1 MNNPMT
7 SKAHVNLFVARC
19 SSPTVKEGSGSLLKT
34 DEPSLTV
41 GLLHRVFV
49 AVALLLV
56 LTPVSQ
62 AKPKWHVLFDG
73 KSMAGWRGFRRDSF
87 PAKCWQVE
95 KGSIK
100 TVGGCDKSDQVD
112 IVTREKY
119 RNFELE
125 LEWRVAP
132 GANSGI
138 IYLIS
143 EDQDQ
148 TWKTGPEMQVLDDDK
163 HPDGKKP
170 STSAGSLFDLIAPEN
185 KTLRPVGEYNKSR
198 LVINDGHVEH
208 WLNGGKILEYDL
220 GSASF
225 KELIA
230 KSKFKGFP
238 RFALNSEG
246 LIALQYHG
254 DDVWYRKIRIRSW

>member
-1 MNNPMT
+1 MISRVHLKVPI
-7 SKAHVNLFVARC
+7 
-19 SSPTVKEGSGSLLKT
+19 TVS
-34 DEPSLTV
+34 
-41 GLLHRVFV
+41 
-49 AVALLLV
+49 LLLV
-56 LTPVSQ
+56 LTSAAQ
-62 AKPKWHVLFDG
+62 AKPKWRVLFDG
-73 KSMAGWRGFRRDSF
+73 QSTVQWRGFRRDTF
-87 PAKCWQVE
+87 PAKCWQIE

-100 TVGGCDKSDQVD
+100 TVVGCDKSDQVD
-112 IVTREKY
+112 IVTREKF

-138 IYLIS
+138 VYLIS

-163 HPDGKKP
+163 HPHGRKP
-170 STSAGSLFDLIAPEN
+170 STSAGSLFDLVAPAN
-185 KTLRPVGEYNKSR
+185 KTLRPVGEYNMAR
-198 LVINDGHVEH
+198 IVINNGHVEH
-208 WLNGGKILEYDL
+208 WLNGEKILDYDL
-220 GSASF
+220 GSAAL

-254 DDVWYRKIRIRSW
+254 DEVWFRKIRIRTL

>member
-1 MNNPMT
+1 MILR
-7 SKAHVNLFVARC
+7 VN
-19 SSPTVKEGSGSLLKT
+19 VK
-34 DEPSLTV
+34 
-41 GLLHRVFV
+41 VFI
-49 AVALLLV
+49 AVTLLLV
-56 LTPVSQ
+56 LTSVSHG
-62 AKPKWHVLFDG
+62 KPKWRVLFDG
-73 KSMAGWRGFRRDSF
+73 KSTAEWRGFRRDSF
-87 PAKCWQVE
+87 PAKCWQLE

-100 TVGGCDKSDQVD
+100 TVAGCDKSDQVD

-148 TWKTGPEMQVLDDDK
+148 TWKTGPEMQVLDDEK
-163 HPDGKKP
+163 HPDGKKS
-170 STSAGSLFDLIAPEN
+170 STSAGSLFDLIAPGS
-185 KTLRPVGEYNKSR
+185 KTLKPVGEYNKAR
-198 LVINDGHVEH
+198 LVINNGHVEH

-220 GSASF
+220 GSAAF

-254 DDVWYRKIRIRSW
+254 GDVWYRKIRIRSW

>member
-1 MNNPMT
+1 
-7 SKAHVNLFVARC
+7 
-19 SSPTVKEGSGSLLKT
+19 
-34 DEPSLTV
+34 
-41 GLLHRVFV
+41 
-49 AVALLLV
+49 
-56 LTPVSQ
+56 
-62 AKPKWHVLFDG
+62 
-73 KSMAGWRGFRRDSF
+73 MANRRPNGVDFGETAFRE
-87 PAKCWQVE
+87 CWQR

-112 IVTREKY
+112 IVTKQKY

-138 IYLIS
+138 VYLIS

-170 STSAGSLFDLIAPEN
+170 STSAGSLFDLIAPGT
-185 KTLRPVGEYNKSR
+185 KSLKPVGEYNKSR
-198 LVINDGHVEH
+198 VVINEGHVEH
-208 WLNGGKILEYDL
+208 WLNERKILEYDL
-220 GSASF
+220 GSVMF
-225 KELIA
+225 KELVA

-254 DDVWYRKIRIRSW
+254 DDVWYRKIRIRMSSCAVRLSRFLGPAPVSRCVKAIPGTY

>member
-1 MNNPMT
+1 MI
-7 SKAHVNLFVARC
+7 SKVHMKIFIIVSLLFV
-19 SSPTVKEGSGSLLKT
+19 
-34 DEPSLTV
+34 LTS
-41 GLLHRVFV
+41 
-49 AVALLLV
+49 
-56 LTPVSQ
+56 VSQ
-62 AKPKWHVLFDG
+62 GKPKWHVLFDG
-73 KSMAGWRGFRRDSF
+73 QSTVQWRGFRRDTF
-87 PAKCWQVE
+87 PAKCWQIE

-100 TVGGCDKSDQVD
+100 TVVGCDKSDQVD
-112 IVTREKY
+112 IVTREKF

-138 IYLIS
+138 VYLIS

-170 STSAGSLFDLIAPEN
+170 STSAGSLFDLIAPGR
-185 KTLRPVGEYNKSR
+185 KTLRPVGEYNMAR
-198 LVINDGHVEH
+198 IVINNGHVEH
-208 WLNGGKILEYDL
+208 WLNGEKILDYDL
-220 GSASF
+220 GSAAL

-230 KSKFKGFP
+230 ESKFKGFP

-254 DDVWYRKIRIRSW
+254 DEVWFRKIRIRTL